1 MKARPIMLNN
11 YFNSWFL
18 KYLKISFKA
27 TSMKT
32 LTNYVIFQKAASA
45 VVKEFQ
51 KAVR

>member
-1 MKARPIMLNN
+1 MKARPIMLYN

-45 VVKEFQ
+45 VIRVLE
-51 KAVR
+51 RRS